1 MVLPSAD
8 DVWFGGLILAACI
21 FLICIIVVI
30 SELRSCRS
38 DWAEDAERKRR
49 IKLNGISD
57 PVTIEL
63 IGSRPDSER
72 PAGVDWSISLWA
84 EERGE
89 HCKADRGY
97 GKPLVNEATWSMRKN
112 KD

>member
-8 DVWFGGLILAACI
+8 DVWFGSLIVGACI
-21 FLICIIVVI
+21 LLICIIVLI

-38 DWAEDAERKRR
+38 DWAEDIERKRR

-57 PVTIEL
+57 PVSIEL

-89 HCKADRGY
+89 FCKGDRGH
-97 GKPLVNEATWSMRKN
+97 GHPLVNEHTWSVRKN
-112 KD
+112 KK